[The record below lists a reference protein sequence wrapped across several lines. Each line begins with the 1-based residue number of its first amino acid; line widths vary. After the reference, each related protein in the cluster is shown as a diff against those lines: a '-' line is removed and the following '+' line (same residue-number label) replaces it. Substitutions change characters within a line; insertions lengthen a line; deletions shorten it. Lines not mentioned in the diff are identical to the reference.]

1 MFPQDQHNPFL
12 SAHAAAA
19 RDITQWP
26 EVPVL
31 KLIISS
37 RIRGQAQ
44 SAVSLYPHPGA
55 GSWDDGGD
63 AMNARYANSQHSHST
78 ICCAGTHTA
87 AIPHHTILQGELQ
100 SRAANGTSQSFTRQ
114 WPSPCWKRRP
124 VDSST
129 AEWPH
134 TPTPCSALHIYNTQ
148 SNNFKIHPN
157 VVKWDQ

>member
-55 GSWDDGGD
+55 GWAGMMVVMQWMLGMQTVNTVIPPSAVLALALQPSLTIPSCRESYRVELPTGL
-63 AMNARYANSQHSHST
+63 RKVSQ
-78 ICCAGTHTA
+78 GND
-87 AIPHHTILQGELQ
+87 LLLL
-100 SRAANGTSQSFTRQ
+100 
-114 WPSPCWKRRP
+114 RP
-124 VDSST
+124 GDSST

>member
-37 RIRGQAQ
+37 RIPGQAQ

-55 GSWDDGGD
+55 SWELGWWWVMQWMLGMQTVNTVIPPS
-63 AMNARYANSQHSHST
+63 AVLALTLQPSLTIPSCRESYRVELPTGLRKVSQGNGLLLVES
-78 ICCAGTHTA
+78 AVPLTA
-87 AIPHHTILQGELQ
+87 QLQ
-100 SRAANGTSQSFTRQ
+100 SDHTHQHRAPLYIFTTHNQTISKFTRM
-114 WPSPCWKRRP
+114 
-124 VDSST
+124 
-129 AEWPH
+129 
-134 TPTPCSALHIYNTQ
+134 L
-148 SNNFKIHPN
+148 
-157 VVKWDQ
+157 